1 MTSWFHK
8 TKRWWETTPPSLI
21 GCSPGK
27 SKRGNDGNTWAVFS
41 CRHLHMCGVT
51 YVFQVSGSPWWWA
64 LGVQSSAPGSLRF
77 WFSSAGRGK
86 GSGTGPPLHP
96 RCPERARSRW
106 TGRSPEL
113 RPAGSQSHPTGGGS
127 FARSVQTLAQDSAPC
142 PSCCCLTQ
150 DGWWCGFPILCDH
163 YLLLCWIR
171 HETCTSKIGAFMF

>member
-77 WFSSAGRGK
+77 WFSSAGRGRVAAR
-86 GSGTGPPLHP
+86 GLLFTLAAQRELALAGLAVLWTTSCWFSISSNWRWFLCSIGSDSGTGLSSLSKLLLFD
-96 RCPERARSRW
+96 SRW
-106 TGRSPEL
+106 LVMWFSN
-113 RPAGSQSHPTGGGS
+113 
-127 FARSVQTLAQDSAPC
+127 SVWSLSAAVLDQT
-142 PSCCCLTQ
+142 
-150 DGWWCGFPILCDH
+150 WNMH
-163 YLLLCWIR
+163 
-171 HETCTSKIGAFMF
+171 K